1 MNLFNKYRYDMDLLR
16 DNFWSMYL
24 KSNSPSKCLYD
35 KQDKGDHHWLLNLW
49 IEFLNDDD
57 KVKMLF
63 WNNDELSIA
72 PTHFFSKLYEN
83 ELATAI
89 VFERRCVG
97 YLCSFLMQCRLL
109 QEKDKKFIKGVR
121 VANSV
126 FKIKHGQVFV

>member
-1 MNLFNKYRYDMDLLR
+1 MNLFNKYQYDMDLLR
-16 DNFWSMYL
+16 DSFWSLYL

-35 KQDKGDHHWLLNLW
+35 KQDRSNHHWLLELW

-72 PTHFFSKLYEN
+72 PTHFFSKLYET
-83 ELATAI
+83 ELAAAT

-109 QEKDKKFIKGVR
+109 QEKGKKFIKGVR

-126 FKIKHGQVFV
+126 FKIKHGQVFI